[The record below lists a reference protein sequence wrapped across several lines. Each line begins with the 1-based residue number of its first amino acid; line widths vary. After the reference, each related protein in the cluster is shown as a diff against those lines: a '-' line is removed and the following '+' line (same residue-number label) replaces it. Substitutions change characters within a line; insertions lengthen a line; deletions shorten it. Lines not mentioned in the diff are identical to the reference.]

1 MPYYFYDACYRLIW
15 HCAQNM
21 TYPDFYQAWHN

>member
-1 MPYYFYDACYRLIW
+1 MHRYKLYYSIIW

-21 TYPDFYQAWHN
+21 TYPDFYSAWYA